1 MDSQFIKLYKE
12 RPEQRPPTD
21 TLIVLKAVKNVLARF
36 DMVLD
41 TAAQHGTV
49 GNRTYKWH

>member
-41 TAAQHGTV
+41 TAAQHGA
-49 GNRTYKWH
+49 NR